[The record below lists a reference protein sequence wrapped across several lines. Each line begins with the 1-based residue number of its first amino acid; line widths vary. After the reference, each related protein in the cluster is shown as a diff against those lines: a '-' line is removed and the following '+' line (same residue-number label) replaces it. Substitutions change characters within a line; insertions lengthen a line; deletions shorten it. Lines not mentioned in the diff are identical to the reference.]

1 MKQQPTALEEI
12 TVRFMNGILM
22 ALMDIT
28 QSPLISVS
36 VYLICVSLWKIIRIL
51 CQYRKT
57 HWTHSAHKTFASAL
71 HLAGIQN
78 MNRLVQVNYY
88 SI

>member
-12 TVRFMNGILM
+12 AVGFMSGILM

-28 QSPLISVS
+28 QSPLLSVS
-36 VYLICVSLWKIIRIL
+36 VCLICVSLWKIIRIFMPL
-51 CQYRKT
+51 LQKHCAPLAYKI
-57 HWTHSAHKTFASAL
+57 FASAL

-78 MNRLVQVNYY
+78 TN
-88 SI
+88 